1 MSLSMCA
8 YVFMNVYA
16 QLPPGLEP
24 PPPFSEGTPSFWV
37 PPLFDPNLK
46 N

>member
-24 PPPFSEGTPSFWV
+24 PPFLREPPPFWV